1 MLQERIYSDGS
12 SSFHAKKEEH
22 KLEYYFDQADRHPE
36 ITSPVFEYARQR
48 KLKAVISRMTGLSK
62 SEANFAKKVNVKENQ
77 LKDYLNTFTIDSLIS
92 SFNSDS
98 VITSVPL

>member
-62 SEANFAKKVNVKENQ
+62 SEANFAKKVAEALFRSQGRKI
-77 LKDYLNTFTIDSLIS
+77 LGDA
-92 SFNSDS
+92 
-98 VITSVPL
+98 